1 MTRSVAATRV
11 GASSGGLSG
20 VLSGV
25 LIVGLIVGLFGG
37 AFAIGS
43 VAHAQELCVPGAL
56 GTALPLDGTPV
67 LVEAREIE
75 LRGTIDSLHDGA
87 VLDAFAR
94 RSDGRTFVAEG
105 PFVALPPGSELVHE
119 DLATHGYRVRL
130 PPGGPHLVAFAI
142 GRVGAAQLRT
152 RSEVLA
158 DLRGAITLCAIRE
171 PALVVGEVV
180 MATPTPEVRGSRVP
194 IGVLFGGL
202 GAALALGFAL
212 AWFRARSREAW
223 PRLVRRAARAVRAVD
238 REVTRLGPAFSPVA
252 AQSREVHD
260 AFEQVRAHATEL
272 VRAAARIDGEG
283 REAATRREALRA
295 DADVARA
302 RAEALVDRLEATA
315 AALAAELA
323 EQHRAHDVDERASRL
338 GRELELAVGADREAR
353 AEALR

>member
-1 MTRSVAATRV
+1 MTRSIAAALI
-11 GASSGGLSG
+11 GAL
-20 VLSGV
+20 
-25 LIVGLIVGLFGG
+25 
-37 AFAIGS
+37 AIGS
-43 VAHAQELCVPGAL
+43 VAQAQELCVPDAL

-67 LVEAREIE
+67 LVDVREIE
-75 LRGTIDSLHDGA
+75 LRGTVDSLHDGA

-94 RSDGRTFVAEG
+94 RSDGRTFVAE
-105 PFVALPPGSELVHE
+105 GSELVHE

-158 DLRGAITLCAIRE
+158 DLRGEITLCAVRE

-180 MATPTPEVRGSRVP
+180 MAATPTPEVRGSWVP
-194 IGVLFGGL
+194 TGVLFGGL
-202 GAALALGFAL
+202 GATFAIGLALAS
-212 AWFRARSREAW
+212 FRARSREAW
-223 PRLVRRAARAVRAVD
+223 PRLARRAARAVRAVD

-338 GRELELAVGADREAR
+338 GKELELAVGADREAR

>member
-1 MTRSVAATRV
+1 MTRARAIAVALFAA
-11 GASSGGLSG
+11 ASSLGT
-20 VLSGV
+20 
-25 LIVGLIVGLFGG
+25 
-37 AFAIGS
+37 

-67 LVEAREIE
+67 LVDAREIE

-105 PFVALPPGSELVHE
+105 PFVALPEGSELVHE
-119 DLATHGYRVRL
+119 DLATHGYRIRL
-130 PPGGPHLVAFAI
+130 PAGGPHLVAFAI

-158 DLRGAITLCAIRE
+158 DLRGAIAVCAIRE
-171 PALVVGEVV
+171 PALVVGDVV
-180 MATPTPEVRGSRVP
+180 MAAAPTPEGRGSRVP
-194 IGVLFGGL
+194 LGVLGVLGAL
-202 GAALALGFAL
+202 GAALAFGFAL
-212 AWFRARSREAW
+212 AWRRARSRDAW

-283 REAATRREALRA
+283 REAATRRESLRA

-315 AALAAELA
+315 AELAAELA

-338 GRELELAVGADREAR
+338 GKELELAVGADREAR

>member
-1 MTRSVAATRV
+1 MTRARAIVVALFAAAMFAA
-11 GASSGGLSG
+11 ASSLG
-20 VLSGV
+20 V
-25 LIVGLIVGLFGG
+25 
-37 AFAIGS
+37 AQ
-43 VAHAQELCVPGAL
+43 AQELCVPGAL

-67 LVEAREIE
+67 LVDAREIE

-105 PFVALPPGSELVHE
+105 PFVVLPEGSELVHE
-119 DLATHGYRVRL
+119 DLATHGYRIRL
-130 PPGGPHLVAFAI
+130 PAGGPHLVTFAL

-180 MATPTPEVRGSRVP
+180 MAGPPTSDPTSAPRGSRVP
-194 IGVLFGGL
+194 LGVLGAL
-202 GAALALGFAL
+202 SAALAIGSAFA
-212 AWFRARSREAW
+212 WRRARSRDAW

-238 REVTRLGPAFSPVA
+238 REVARLGPAFSPVA

-272 VRAAARIDGEG
+272 VRAATRIDGEG
-283 REAATRREALRA
+283 REAATRRESLRA

-315 AALAAELA
+315 AELAAELA

-338 GRELELAVGADREAR
+338 GKELELAVGADREAR

>member
-1 MTRSVAATRV
+1 MTRARAIAVALFAA
-11 GASSGGLSG
+11 ASSLGT
-20 VLSGV
+20 
-25 LIVGLIVGLFGG
+25 
-37 AFAIGS
+37 

-67 LVEAREIE
+67 LVDAREIE

-105 PFVALPPGSELVHE
+105 PFVALPEGSELVHE
-119 DLATHGYRVRL
+119 DLATHGYRIRL
-130 PPGGPHLVAFAI
+130 PAGGPHLVAFAI

-158 DLRGAITLCAIRE
+158 DLRGAIAVCAIRE

-180 MATPTPEVRGSRVP
+180 MAAAPTPEGRGSRVP
-194 IGVLFGGL
+194 LGVLGVLGAL
-202 GAALALGFAL
+202 GAALAFGFAL
-212 AWFRARSREAW
+212 AWRRARSRDAW

-272 VRAAARIDGEG
+272 VRAATRIDGEG
-283 REAATRREALRA
+283 REAATRRESLRA

-315 AALAAELA
+315 AELAAELA

-338 GRELELAVGADREAR
+338 GKELELAVGADREAR

>member
-1 MTRSVAATRV
+1 MTRARAIAVALFAA
-11 GASSGGLSG
+11 ASSLGT
-20 VLSGV
+20 
-25 LIVGLIVGLFGG
+25 
-37 AFAIGS
+37 

-67 LVEAREIE
+67 LVDAREIE

-105 PFVALPPGSELVHE
+105 PFVALPEGSELVHE
-119 DLATHGYRVRL
+119 DLATHGYRIRL
-130 PPGGPHLVAFAI
+130 PAGGPHLVAFAI

-158 DLRGAITLCAIRE
+158 DLRGAIAVCAIRE
-171 PALVVGEVV
+171 PALVVGDVV
-180 MATPTPEVRGSRVP
+180 MAAPTSEPRGSRVP
-194 IGVLFGGL
+194 LGVLGAL
-202 GAALALGFAL
+202 GAALAFGFAL
-212 AWFRARSREAW
+212 AWRRARSRDAW

-260 AFEQVRAHATEL
+260 AFEQVCAHATEL
-272 VRAAARIDGEG
+272 VRAATRIDGEG
-283 REAATRREALRA
+283 REAATRRESLRA

-315 AALAAELA
+315 AELAAELA

-338 GRELELAVGADREAR
+338 GKELELAVGADREAR

>member
-1 MTRSVAATRV
+1 MTRAFVVAWIAC
-11 GASSGGLSG
+11 ASSLGT
-20 VLSGV
+20 
-25 LIVGLIVGLFGG
+25 
-37 AFAIGS
+37 
-43 VAHAQELCVPGAL
+43 VARAQELCVPGAL

-67 LVEAREIE
+67 LVDAREVE

-105 PFVALPPGSELVHE
+105 PFVALPEGSELVHE

-130 PPGGPHLVAFAI
+130 PAGGPHLVAFAI

-158 DLRGAITLCAIRE
+158 DLRGTITLCAIRE
-171 PALVVGEVV
+171 PALVVGDVV
-180 MATPTPEVRGSRVP
+180 MAAPPTSEPRGSHVP
-194 IGVLFGGL
+194 LGVLGAL
-202 GAALALGFAL
+202 GAALAFGFAF
-212 AWFRARSREAW
+212 AWRRARSRDAW

-272 VRAAARIDGEG
+272 VRAATRIDGEG
-283 REAATRREALRA
+283 REAATRRESLRA

-315 AALAAELA
+315 AELAAELA

-338 GRELELAVGADREAR
+338 GKELELAVGADREAR

>member
-1 MTRSVAATRV
+1 MTRARAIAVALFAA
-11 GASSGGLSG
+11 ASSLGT
-20 VLSGV
+20 
-25 LIVGLIVGLFGG
+25 
-37 AFAIGS
+37 

-67 LVEAREIE
+67 LVDAREIE

-105 PFVALPPGSELVHE
+105 PFVALPEGSELVHE
-119 DLATHGYRVRL
+119 DLATHGYRIRL
-130 PPGGPHLVAFAI
+130 PVGGPHLVAFAI

-158 DLRGAITLCAIRE
+158 DLRGAIAVCAIRE
-171 PALVVGEVV
+171 PALVVGDVV
-180 MATPTPEVRGSRVP
+180 MAAAPTPEGRGSRVP
-194 IGVLFGGL
+194 LGALGVLGAL
-202 GAALALGFAL
+202 GAALAFGFAL
-212 AWFRARSREAW
+212 AWRRARSRDAW

-272 VRAAARIDGEG
+272 VRAATRIDGEG
-283 REAATRREALRA
+283 REAATRRETLRA

-315 AALAAELA
+315 AELAAELA

-338 GRELELAVGADREAR
+338 GKELELAVGADREAR

>member
-1 MTRSVAATRV
+1 MTRARAIAVALFAA
-11 GASSGGLSG
+11 ASSLGT
-20 VLSGV
+20 
-25 LIVGLIVGLFGG
+25 
-37 AFAIGS
+37 

-67 LVEAREIE
+67 LVDAREIE

-105 PFVALPPGSELVHE
+105 PFVALPEGSELVHE
-119 DLATHGYRVRL
+119 DLATHGYRIRL
-130 PPGGPHLVAFAI
+130 PAGGPHLVAFAI

-158 DLRGAITLCAIRE
+158 DLRGAIAVCAIRE

-180 MATPTPEVRGSRVP
+180 MAAAPTPEGRGSRVP
-194 IGVLFGGL
+194 LGVLGVLGAL
-202 GAALALGFAL
+202 GAALAFGFAL
-212 AWFRARSREAW
+212 AWRRARSRDAW

-283 REAATRREALRA
+283 REAATRRESLRA

-338 GRELELAVGADREAR
+338 GKELELAVGADREAR

>member
-1 MTRSVAATRV
+1 MTRARAIAVALFAA
-11 GASSGGLSG
+11 ASSLGT
-20 VLSGV
+20 
-25 LIVGLIVGLFGG
+25 
-37 AFAIGS
+37 

-67 LVEAREIE
+67 LVDAREIE

-105 PFVALPPGSELVHE
+105 PFVALPEGSELVHE
-119 DLATHGYRVRL
+119 DLATHGYRIRL
-130 PPGGPHLVAFAI
+130 PAGGPHLVAFAI

-158 DLRGAITLCAIRE
+158 DLRGAIAVCAIRE
-171 PALVVGEVV
+171 PALVVGDVV
-180 MATPTPEVRGSRVP
+180 MATAPTPEGRGSRVP
-194 IGVLFGGL
+194 LGVLGVLGAL
-202 GAALALGFAL
+202 GAALAFGFAL
-212 AWFRARSREAW
+212 AWRRTRSRDAW

-272 VRAAARIDGEG
+272 VRAATRIDGEG
-283 REAATRREALRA
+283 REAATRRESLRA

-315 AALAAELA
+315 AELAAELA

-338 GRELELAVGADREAR
+338 GKELELAVGADREAR

>member
-1 MTRSVAATRV
+1 MTRARAIAVALFAA
-11 GASSGGLSG
+11 ASSLGT
-20 VLSGV
+20 
-25 LIVGLIVGLFGG
+25 
-37 AFAIGS
+37 

-67 LVEAREIE
+67 LVDAREIE

-105 PFVALPPGSELVHE
+105 PFVALPEGSELVHE
-119 DLATHGYRVRL
+119 DLATHGYRIRL
-130 PPGGPHLVAFAI
+130 PAGGPHLVAFAI

-158 DLRGAITLCAIRE
+158 DLRGAIAVCAIRE

-180 MATPTPEVRGSRVP
+180 MAAAPTPEGRGSRVP
-194 IGVLFGGL
+194 LGVLGVLGAL
-202 GAALALGFAL
+202 GAALAFGFAL
-212 AWFRARSREAW
+212 AWRRARSRDAW
-223 PRLVRRAARAVRAVD
+223 SRLVRRAARAVRAVD

-272 VRAAARIDGEG
+272 VRAATRIDGEG
-283 REAATRREALRA
+283 REAATRRESLRA

-315 AALAAELA
+315 AELAAELA

-338 GRELELAVGADREAR
+338 GKELELAVGADREAR

>member
-1 MTRSVAATRV
+1 MTRSIAAALI
-11 GASSGGLSG
+11 GAL
-20 VLSGV
+20 
-25 LIVGLIVGLFGG
+25 
-37 AFAIGS
+37 AIGS
-43 VAHAQELCVPGAL
+43 VAQAQELCVPGAL

-67 LVEAREIE
+67 LVDVREIE
-75 LRGTIDSLHDGA
+75 LRGTVDSLHDGA

-105 PFVALPPGSELVHE
+105 PFVALPEGSELVHE

-158 DLRGAITLCAIRE
+158 DLRGEITLCAVRE

-180 MATPTPEVRGSRVP
+180 MAATPTPEVRGSWVP
-194 IGVLFGGL
+194 TSVLFGGL
-202 GAALALGFAL
+202 GATFAIGLALAS
-212 AWFRARSREAW
+212 FRARSREAW
-223 PRLVRRAARAVRAVD
+223 PRLARRAARAVRAVD

-338 GRELELAVGADREAR
+338 GKELELAVGADREAR

>member
-1 MTRSVAATRV
+1 MTRERAIAVALFAA
-11 GASSGGLSG
+11 ASSLGT
-20 VLSGV
+20 
-25 LIVGLIVGLFGG
+25 
-37 AFAIGS
+37 

-67 LVEAREIE
+67 LVDAREIE

-105 PFVALPPGSELVHE
+105 PFVALPEGSELVHE
-119 DLATHGYRVRL
+119 DLATHGYRIRL
-130 PPGGPHLVAFAI
+130 PAGGPHLVAFAI

-158 DLRGAITLCAIRE
+158 DLRGAIAVCAIRE
-171 PALVVGEVV
+171 PALVVGDVV
-180 MATPTPEVRGSRVP
+180 MAAAPTPEGRGSRVP
-194 IGVLFGGL
+194 LGVLGVLGAL
-202 GAALALGFAL
+202 GAALAFGFAL
-212 AWFRARSREAW
+212 AWRRARSRDAW

-272 VRAAARIDGEG
+272 VRAATRIDGEG
-283 REAATRREALRA
+283 REAATRRESLRA

-315 AALAAELA
+315 AELAAELA

-338 GRELELAVGADREAR
+338 GKELELAVGADREAR

>member
-1 MTRSVAATRV
+1 MTRSIAAALI
-11 GASSGGLSG
+11 GAL
-20 VLSGV
+20 
-25 LIVGLIVGLFGG
+25 
-37 AFAIGS
+37 AIGS
-43 VAHAQELCVPGAL
+43 VAQAQELCVPDAL

-67 LVEAREIE
+67 LVDVREIE
-75 LRGTIDSLHDGA
+75 LRGTVDSLHDGA

-105 PFVALPPGSELVHE
+105 PFVALPEGSELVHE

-158 DLRGAITLCAIRE
+158 DLRGEITLCAVRE

-180 MATPTPEVRGSRVP
+180 MAATPTPEVRGSWVP
-194 IGVLFGGL
+194 TGVLFGGL
-202 GAALALGFAL
+202 GATFAIGLALAS
-212 AWFRARSREAW
+212 FRARSREAW
-223 PRLVRRAARAVRAVD
+223 PRLARRAARAVRAVD

-338 GRELELAVGADREAR
+338 GKELELAVGADREAR